1 MPTSTQPHP
10 CLLSLED
17 GTVFRGTSFGAP
29 GSRTGEVVF
38 NTALTGYQ
46 ETLTDPSYCGQI
58 VTMTYPHMGN
68 YGVNPADV
76 EAVRPQ
82 VAGFVAREVT
92 RRPSNFRA
100 TQSLSDYLAEHGII
114 GIEGVDTRALTRR
127 LRVEGAM
134 RGIITTEIRD
144 LAECVARARA
154 APSMNGADLVREV
167 APREA
172 FDWTGGGLDAVYTAS
187 RRADTAGKMPV
198 PQGSGTAFQAVGD
211 AEHSETTGKMPV
223 PQGMT
228 GKMAVP
234 QGMSG
239 KMPAPQGIT
248 GRMPVPHGFTGRM
261 PVPHES
267 FRVAAVDCGMK
278 RNILR
283 HLVDIGATV
292 RVFPPTARPEE
303 LLAFKP
309 DGVFISNGPGDP
321 APLDYAIEL
330 TRGLLGKVPTFG
342 ICLGHQIIALA
353 LGGESF
359 KLKFGHRGA
368 NQPVL
373 NTTTGRV
380 EITSQNHG
388 FAIHPES
395 LRKSGVQVT
404 HVNLN
409 DKTLEGFVH
418 PDQAVLAIQ
427 YHPEASPG
435 PHDATYLFD
444 CFADMMRTGRA
455 PTAEQ
460 MAEAQARLQRRV
472 AGGG

>member
-1 MPTSTQPHP
+1 MADDQNNAQP
-10 CLLSLED
+10 CLLALED

-46 ETLTDPSYCGQI
+46 EILTDPSYCGQI
-58 VTMTYPHMGN
+58 VTMTYPHQGN

-100 TQSLSDYLAEHGII
+100 TQSLSEYLAEHGII

-134 RGIITTEIRD
+134 RGIITTEISD
-144 LAECVARARA
+144 PVECVARAKA
-154 APSMNGADLVREV
+154 SPSMNGADLVREV

-187 RRADTAGKMPV
+187 RLR
-198 PQGSGTAFQAVGD
+198 GTAFQAVGN
-211 AEHSETTGKMPV
+211 AESGGTAAETTPS
-223 PQGMT
+223 QGIT
-228 GKMAVP
+228 AKMAVP
-234 QGMSG
+234 HQTTGGMPLG
-239 KMPAPQGIT
+239 DQTT
-248 GRMPVPHGFTGRM
+248 GRIPVPHGTTGRI
-261 PVPHES
+261 PVPHKVEPRS

-292 RVFPPTARPEE
+292 RVFPPTAKPEE

-309 DGVFISNGPGDP
+309 DGVFVSNGPGDP
-321 APLDYAIEL
+321 APLSYAIEL
-330 TRGLLGKVPTFG
+330 TRGILGKAPVFG

-353 LGGESF
+353 MGAESF

-373 NTTTGRV
+373 NTATGRV

-395 LRKSGVQVT
+395 LKTSGARVT
-404 HVNLN
+404 HINLN

-444 CFADMMRTGRA
+444 SFAMMMQTGKA
-455 PTAEQ
+455 PTGEQ
-460 MAEAQARLQRRV
+460 MAEAQARLQKRV
-472 AGGG
+472 AAMGE